1 MNGDKI
7 RITHPDGRTITGT
20 EIGVDDAT
28 WIPRGPTQGY
38 DFLTVIRHRPQWPSM
53 AAERTIYLDDEN
65 HWIDSL
71 GQPVTVETLEPAAA
85 PQGPQL
91 VKRGE
96 R

>member
-53 AAERTIYLDDEN
+53 SNTCKILHGVDDVFYTE
-65 HWIDSL
+65 D